1 MSDEH
6 DPYTREADD
15 SGFLPR
21 TDDEP
26 GATTVAPRPAG
37 SRRGRKRR
45 SAPSCLAV
53 LLALA
58 VVAGLLWFGV
68 SAGLDK
74 LRDQFADPDDYP
86 GPGRGEVTFEVAQGE
101 NGSDICRNLEADGV
115 VASVDAC
122 VNAVNGNQQAGGIQV
137 GFYTL
142 QKEMASADAIAQLVD
157 PENLVTSTVTI
168 PEGLRVTDV
177 VARLAEST
185 GFKPAQFQK
194 ALKSPELGLPD
205 YADGNPEGY
214 LFPATYAFGPN
225 DKPLDMVQKMV
236 ARWQQSAEAA
246 DLEGEAERLG
256 YTPHELM
263 TIASLVEAEG
273 RGDDMAKIARVIYNR
288 LEGPGDKGGTNGL
301 LQIDATVAYGLGL
314 SPGSTELSQEQLDT
328 PTPYNTR
335 LNVVGLPPGPI
346 ESPGDAAL
354 EAAANP
360 AKGPWYYYVT
370 VDLATGETRFYETYD
385 GFLEGQAL
393 YKDYCETSDR
403 C

>member
-6 DPYTREADD
+6 DPYTREPDD

-26 GATTVAPRPAG
+26 GTTAVAPRAAG
-37 SRRGRKRR
+37 ARRGRKRR

-74 LRDQFADPDDYP
+74 LRDQFADPEDYP
-86 GPGRGEVTFEVAQGE
+86 GPGRGEVTFEVAAGE

-157 PENLVTSTVTI
+157 PENLVTSTVTV

-177 VARLAEST
+177 VARLAEAT
-185 GFKPAQFQK
+185 GFKAAQFEK
-194 ALKSPELGLPD
+194 ALRSPELGLPD

-225 DKPLDMVQKMV
+225 DKPLDMLQKMV
-236 ARWQQSAEAA
+236 ARWRQSADAA

-393 YKDYCETSDR
+393 YKEYCETSDR

>member
-6 DPYTREADD
+6 DPHAREDDD

-21 TDDEP
+21 TEEDA
-26 GATTVAPRPAG
+26 GHAAAPRAGG

-53 LLALA
+53 LVALA
-58 VVAGLLWFGV
+58 VVAGLIYLGV
-68 SAGLDK
+68 TAGIDK
-74 LRDQFADPDDYP
+74 IREQFADPEDFA
-86 GPGRGEVTFEVAQGE
+86 GPGRGEVIFEVGEGE
-101 NGSDICRNLEADGV
+101 NGGAICRNLEADGV

-122 VNAVNGNQQAGGIQV
+122 VNAVNGNPQAGGIQV
-137 GFYTL
+137 GYYTL
-142 QKEMASADAIAQLVD
+142 QKEMASADAIEILVNPD
-157 PENLVTSTVTI
+157 NLVTATVTV
-168 PEGLRVTDV
+168 PEGLRLTDIV
-177 VARLAEST
+177 EVLAKNT
-185 GFKPAQFQK
+185 DFGAKQFEK
-194 ALKSPELGLPD
+194 ALESPDLGLPD

-225 DKPLDMVQKMV
+225 DKPLDMVQQMV
-236 ARWQQSAEAA
+236 ARWRQSAEAS
-246 DLEGEAERLG
+246 DLESEAERLG

-314 SPGSTELSQEQLDT
+314 SPGSTELTQEQLDT

-346 ESPGDAAL
+346 ESPGDAAI

-360 AKGPWYYYVT
+360 AEGPWYYYVT

-393 YKDYCETSDR
+393 YKTYCETSDR